1 MLPVGLYQGEKQKK
15 KTEKKT
21 AATTTSKAQQ
31 ESTLI
36 QGQIHIFGNNVC
48 FLMRI
53 FKR

>member
-36 QGQIHIFGNNVC
+36 QGTDSYLWKQCMLFDANI
-48 FLMRI
+48 
-53 FKR
+53 